1 MPAAKKGHR
10 KQASDVSE
18 GLDRDVPIDVQYN
31 PEVISGILTDLKR
44 EVEAKCSQIQRDVD
58 FMSLSLKQALNL
70 ELIKIPTHVKQM
82 SLARFREEFGCSL
95 EAVTRGAAL
104 STFRPEEASHA
115 SSHSSAI
122 KVSSIRGLQTP
133 STVKK
138 VPPRLPREGEAIVSA
153 NGSPLGEFSSAVKV
167 SKEDNSIVPPTPA
180 SVILDS
186 GDIVDIDRVE
196 SLDDRTKQEAMEKVR
211 LMMDNMHAMMERLSK
226 KN

>member
-44 EVEAKCSQIQRDVD
+44 EVDAKCSQIQRDVD

-82 SLARFREEFGCSL
+82 SLSRFREEFGCSL
-95 EAVTRGAAL
+95 EAVTRGATL
-104 STFRPEEASHA
+104 STFKPGEAHSRA
-115 SSHSSAI
+115 S
-122 KVSSIRGLQTP
+122 KVSLVRGLQTP

-138 VPPRLPREGEAIVSA
+138 IPPRLPREGEAIVSA

-167 SKEDNSIVPPTPA
+167 SKEDNSIIPPTPA
-180 SVILDS
+180 SVVLDS
-186 GDIVDIDRVE
+186 GDVVDIDRVDA
-196 SLDDRTKQEAMEKVR
+196 LDDRTKQEALDKVR
-211 LMMDNMHAMMERLSK
+211 AMMDNMHAMMEKLSK
-226 KN
+226 KG